1 MGRLKGRDA
10 VSLLIDSDTHLFEPS
25 GMWREYADPA
35 DRDVA
40 LHMATDDHGYTW
52 LMSGDRRL
60 SLGGPHRPGDV
71 DGIGVFRRRLLDGLP
86 AEFDLED
93 FTASY
98 SDPGARLLELDRA
111 GFDASIMFPN
121 YGIGW
126 ERPMQDDVRATLAN
140 MTAWNRWI
148 VEIAGKGGGRLHPV
162 AHLSLRDVTWFE
174 NQLRQLA
181 EGGIRIALISPSLV
195 DGRPLSHPD
204 LDRVWAAFVDHGI
217 TPVFHVAN
225 QPRPFDEAWYGEDLE
240 GGISP
245 LSGVFIWTGAALA
258 LTDLILNGVLER
270 YPELRMGI
278 MELSARWVPQH
289 MQMMDGGY
297 RHTARFNGESTQLS
311 LMPSEYFQRQ
321 VRVAAFSYERPL
333 DLMAASGD
341 LFMACSDYPHTE
353 GTLTAIEDYAAV
365 GLAPDAHPQ
374 FFGGNA
380 SFLLR
385 EPAPI
390 A

>member
-148 VEIAGKGGGRLHPV
+148 VEIAGNGGGRLHPV

-245 LSGVFIWTGAALA
+245 LSVVFIWTGAALA